1 VSRQN
6 LIRKGKHLLEYA
18 PLWIVSRLSRCLT
31 FSQFSDLG
39 AKLGRFVGRLY
50 PRFSNVADKN
60 ICRAFPS
67 YTDDQRK
74 QLIIAACENLGR
86 TFFEYFS
93 YDRALLD
100 PKFQVHIDEE
110 SSFLKYK
117 GLGRPIVF
125 VSAHFGN
132 WEIGAFESYRHDF
145 PVTPIYRAINN
156 PYVDNL
162 ILKCRAP
169 HVVEQIPKG
178 KTAGIRCLRTLK
190 KGNSIVVLA
199 DQKNDQGLQ
208 IPFFGHLAP
217 TVDGFVKLAQSSD
230 ALIVP
235 IRIIRKNGTQ
245 FHIYTDPPLDPRQFG
260 DDVEGVLV
268 KINGII
274 EGWIRQN
281 PDQWFWFHRRWA
293 KSYYRE

>member
-1 VSRQN
+1 MKRQN

-31 FSQFSDLG
+31 FSQFSELG
-39 AKLGRFVGRLY
+39 ARVGRFVGRLY

-67 YTDDQRK
+67 YTQDQRK

-86 TFFEYFS
+86 TLFEYFS
-93 YDRALLD
+93 YDKALAD

-117 GLGRPIVF
+117 GLSRPIVF

-132 WEIGAFESYRHDF
+132 WEIGGFESYRHDF
-145 PVTPIYRAINN
+145 AVSAIYRTINN
-156 PYVDNL
+156 PYIDNL

-169 HVVEQIPKG
+169 HVEEQIPKG

-190 KGNSIVVLA
+190 KGKSIVVLA

-230 ALIVP
+230 ALLEIGRAHV
-235 IRIIRKNGTQ
+235 
-245 FHIYTDPPLDPRQFG
+245 
-260 DDVEGVLV
+260 
-268 KINGII
+268 
-274 EGWIRQN
+274 
-281 PDQWFWFHRRWA
+281 
-293 KSYYRE
+293 